1 MARLKKNQ
9 FWAIANERGTIQPYS
24 MTKKYCEAADDV
36 EWDRLDAQGGGLGP
50 KIAERAKTW
59 RVVKVIVN
67 VEVGEMARPYW

>member
-36 EWDRLDAQGGGLGP
+36 EWDRLD
-50 KIAERAKTW
+50 IAERAKTW